1 MMEFLSTVS
10 PKLGWIITGGML
22 LVFVYIGITNWRSQ
36 SKDTKT
42 KQNGTDLKANI
53 VDLKLDERQG
63 VNNHLTAAVTVK
75 YIFKGEEV
83 IANVVLLSLL
93 LKRISFFLVPV
104 SISVSTMRRGNTSI
118 LAITKLINSV
128 VLRGN
133 CPPVCYALLP
143 APDATARWRDRAP
156 RTLARRA
163 TSEKNSR
170 CRIDRDL
177 RL

>member
-22 LVFVYIGITNWRSQ
+22 LVFVYIGITNWQSQ
-36 SKDTKT
+36 SKDAKT

-83 IANVVLLSLL
+83 IA
-93 LKRISFFLVPV
+93 KRGIAFPFIEKDQFFPGACLNIRVDNETGQHFYF
-104 SISVSTMRRGNTSI
+104 SDYKT
-118 LAITKLINSV
+118 
-128 VLRGN
+128 
-133 CPPVCYALLP
+133 Y
-143 APDATARWRDRAP
+143 
-156 RTLARRA
+156 
-163 TSEKNSR
+163 
-170 CRIDRDL
+170 
-177 RL
+177 

>member
-75 YIFKGEEV
+75 DIFKEEEV
-83 IANVVLLSLL
+83 IA
-93 LKRISFFLVPV
+93 KRGIAFPLIEKDQFFP
-104 SISVSTMRRGNTSI
+104 G
-118 LAITKLINSV
+118 
-128 VLRGN
+128 
-133 CPPVCYALLP
+133 
-143 APDATARWRDRAP
+143 
-156 RTLARRA
+156 
-163 TSEKNSR
+163 SEVNIRVDNETGKHFYFS
-170 CRIDRDL
+170 DYKTY
-177 RL
+177 

>member
-36 SKDTKT
+36 SKDAKT

-75 YIFKGEEV
+75 YIFKGKEV
-83 IANVVLLSLL
+83 IAKRGIAFPFIAKDKFLPGAEVNICVDNETGKHFYFSDYKTYQLGGVAGQLPSCLL
-93 LKRISFFLVPV
+93 RTFT
-104 SISVSTMRRGNTSI
+104 ST
-118 LAITKLINSV
+118 
-128 VLRGN
+128 
-133 CPPVCYALLP
+133 
-143 APDATARWRDRAP
+143 
-156 RTLARRA
+156 
-163 TSEKNSR
+163 
-170 CRIDRDL
+170 
-177 RL
+177 

>member
-1 MMEFLSTVS
+1 MMEFLSTFS

-83 IANVVLLSLL
+83 IA
-93 LKRISFFLVPV
+93 KRGIAFPFIEKDQFFLGAEVNIRV
-104 SISVSTMRRGNTSI
+104 DNETGKHFYFSDYKT
-118 LAITKLINSV
+118 
-128 VLRGN
+128 
-133 CPPVCYALLP
+133 Y
-143 APDATARWRDRAP
+143 
-156 RTLARRA
+156 
-163 TSEKNSR
+163 
-170 CRIDRDL
+170 
-177 RL
+177 

>member
-1 MMEFLSTVS
+1 MEFLSTFS

-83 IANVVLLSLL
+83 IA
-93 LKRISFFLVPV
+93 KRGIAFPFIEKDQFFLGAEVNIRV
-104 SISVSTMRRGNTSI
+104 DNETGKHFYFSDYKT
-118 LAITKLINSV
+118 
-128 VLRGN
+128 
-133 CPPVCYALLP
+133 Y
-143 APDATARWRDRAP
+143 
-156 RTLARRA
+156 
-163 TSEKNSR
+163 
-170 CRIDRDL
+170 
-177 RL
+177 